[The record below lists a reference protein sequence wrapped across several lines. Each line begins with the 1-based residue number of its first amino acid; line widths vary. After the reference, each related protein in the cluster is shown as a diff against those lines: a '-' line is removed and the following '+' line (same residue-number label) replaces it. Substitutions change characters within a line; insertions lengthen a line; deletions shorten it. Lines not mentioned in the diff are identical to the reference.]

1 MLKYAIKIYIKL
13 KYMKELKM
21 YRLLILLFLQINISF
36 SMDTLLVENGNS
48 YNTLSYSEYSSVK
61 NINESPRSLK
71 DNVWYKNKFDCKDE
85 SEHKGYWVRI
95 KVKNTQNIPK
105 ELYLM
110 DERRYVYSINYY
122 LLKNGKVTLHKKDG
136 LFVKENVSSFN
147 SSQRIFPLPL
157 EANEEAEV
165 LFKVQNFNML
175 DMPFKIVTKD
185 YLIEYF
191 QFYSFFQGAFIVVL
205 LVMMI
210 YNFITYLIIRVKAY
224 LYYLGYALLLVLY
237 QATYFGYLKIF
248 NVEPIVILVSLIFG
262 GIGFMIFAA
271 YFIREL
277 FHFPKYLP
285 KIDKVFSVIIWY
297 LIVLML
303 LYILTIK
310 QIDFYVSQYIFN
322 MISIAV
328 PMYVAIILY
337 ALNYLSYKRVTHII
351 FLYAMVWNVISVLG
365 LLLIGMH
372 SGLISTTLG
381 VDYLFE
387 VGMFIESILFSLLLA
402 YRIKEIEKEK
412 QEQELMLIQQN
423 RLASMGEMISTIA
436 HQWRQPLSQINGRV
450 LGLDIDYRKKRLT
463 AEVMEEHLSD
473 IEQITANMSEII
485 KDFMNF
491 FNTTKEV
498 EIFQIEDVILEAI
511 RIVKSSL
518 VKEVEFSYNLE
529 EIVLKGYK
537 SELIQAILIVVNNS
551 IDAYS
556 DSGLVKIKIEVKEKD
571 KNEILLTIKDNGDG
585 ISDEVLQHMFEPYY
599 TTKHKSQGT
608 GLGLYILKMIIEN
621 GMGGKAYIKNDIK
634 GAIFTMHIP
643 KVL

>member
-1 MLKYAIKIYIKL
+1 
-13 KYMKELKM
+13 MKELKM
-21 YRLLILLFLQINISF
+21 YRLFILLFLQINISF
-36 SMDTLLVENGNS
+36 SMDRLIIEDESS
-48 YNTLSYSEYSSVK
+48 YNILPYSEYSSVK
-61 NINESPRSLK
+61 DMKESPKNLK
-71 DNVWYKNKFDCKDE
+71 NNIWYKNKFNCKED

-95 KVKNTQNIPK
+95 KVKNAQNIPK
-105 ELYLM
+105 NLYLM
-110 DERRYVYSINYY
+110 DERRYVYMIDYY

-147 SSQRIFPLPL
+147 SSKRIFPLPL
-157 EANEEAEV
+157 EANEEAEI

-191 QFYSFFQGAFIVVL
+191 QFYSFFQGAFIVIL

-248 NVEPIVILVSLIFG
+248 NLEPIVILVSLIFG

-277 FHFPKYLP
+277 FHFSKYLP
-285 KIDKVFSVIIWY
+285 KIDKLFSIIIWY
-297 LIVLML
+297 LILLML
-303 LYILTIK
+303 LYIFTIK
-310 QIDFYVSQYIFN
+310 HIDFYISQYIFN
-322 MISIAV
+322 MISISV

-351 FLYAMVWNVISVLG
+351 FFYAMVWNVISVLG

-372 SGLISTTLG
+372 SGLISTSLG

-491 FNTTKEV
+491 FNSSKEI
-498 EIFQIEDVILEAI
+498 ETFQIEDVIFESI
-511 RIVKSSL
+511 RIVKSSSL
-518 VKEVEFSYNLE
+518 HKVKIIYNLE
-529 EIVLKGYK
+529 EITLRGYR
-537 SELIQAILIVVNNS
+537 SELIQAILIVINNA

-556 DSGLVKIKIEVKEKD
+556 GSKVAEIIINVKEQEGD
-571 KNEILLTIKDNGDG
+571 EVVLTFKDNGDG

-621 GMGGKAYIKNDIK
+621 GMGGKAYIRNDIK

>member
-1 MLKYAIKIYIKL
+1 MF
-13 KYMKELKM
+13 
-21 YRLLILLFLQINISF
+21 RLLILFMLQITTSLAME
-36 SMDTLLVENGNS
+36 SVVVGNDNA
-48 YNTLSYSEYSSVK
+48 YEILPYSEYSAVK
-61 NINESPRSLK
+61 EMDELPESLK
-71 DNVWYKNKFDCKDE
+71 DNIWYKNKLDCKLN
-85 SEHKGYWVRI
+85 SEHEAYWVRI
-95 KVKNTQNIPK
+95 KVKNAQNIPK
-105 ELYLM
+105 EFYLM
-110 DERRYVYSINYY
+110 DERRYVYVIDYY

-157 EANEEAEV
+157 EANEEAEI

-191 QFYSFFQGAFIVVL
+191 QFYSFFQGAFLIVL

-237 QATYFGYLKIF
+237 QATYFGYFKIF
-248 NVEPIVILVSLIFG
+248 NFEPIITLVLLISG

-277 FHFPKYLP
+277 FQFQKHFP
-285 KIDKVFSVIIWY
+285 KIDKLFSLIIWSLILLMFFYIFTIKHIDFSV
-297 LIVLML
+297 
-303 LYILTIK
+303 
-310 QIDFYVSQYIFN
+310 SQSVFN
-322 MISIAV
+322 IISIAV
-328 PMYVAIILY
+328 FAYVFIILY
-337 ALNYLSYKRVTHII
+337 SLNYLAYKRARDII

-365 LLLIGMH
+365 LLLIAMH
-372 SGLISTTLG
+372 SNIISTDVG

-387 VGMFIESILFSLLLA
+387 VGMVIESVLFSLLLA
-402 YRIKEIEKEK
+402 YRIKEIEEQK

-450 LGLDIDYRKKRLT
+450 LGLDIDYKKKRLT
-463 AEVMEEHLSD
+463 DEVMEEHLSD
-473 IEQITANMSEII
+473 IEQITVNMSGII
-485 KDFMNF
+485 NDFMNF

-498 EIFQIEDVILEAI
+498 ETFEIKDIIFEAI
-511 RIVKSSL
+511 RIVESSSFEK
-518 VKEVEFSYNLE
+518 VKIVYNLE
-529 EIVLKGYK
+529 DITLQGHK
-537 SELIQAILIVVNNS
+537 SELIQAILIVINNA

-556 DSGLVKIKIEVKEKD
+556 GTEVAKIIIGVKEQED
-571 KNEILLTIKDNGDG
+571 NVVILTFKDNGDG
-585 ISDEVLQHMFEPYY
+585 VSDEVLRHMFEPYY

-621 GMGGKAYIKNDIK
+621 GMGGKAYIKNDVE
-634 GAIFTMHIP
+634 GATFTLEIP